1 MNMEKI
7 MSDAEH
13 IILDSGSKKN
23 CMRISLSEFNGTPI
37 LNIRNYFEKDG
48 EMRPTKKGISISRNK
63 FLDLAKVF
71 NEHQEHIASFLESKK
86 NLGKFEEIFVK
97 KTLALE
103 QVKTVETANLN
114 ICPTSGRNIAE
125 VKYQGSSAE
134 VCLDSNHKF
143 IDTFSGSND
152 VNEILKKIF
161 LALDISVR
169 LVTEDE
175 SNEVKQSFE
184 RFEYELSRQLRNLAE
199 V

>member
-1 MNMEKI
+1 
-7 MSDAEH
+7 MSDTEH
-13 IILDSGSKKN
+13 VILDSGSKKN

-71 NEHQEHIASFLESKK
+71 NEHQEHIESFLENTN
-86 NLGKFEEIFVK
+86 NLKRFEEIFVTK
-97 KTLALE
+97 SLELE
-103 QVKTVETANLN
+103 QLKTVETANLN
-114 ICPTSGRNIAE
+114 ICPTPGRNISEIKYHGSTAE
-125 VKYQGSSAE
+125 IN
-134 VCLDSNHKF
+134 LDTNHKF
-143 IDTFSGSND
+143 IDKFSGSEVAD
-152 VNEILKKIF
+152 EVLKKLF
-161 LALDISVR
+161 LALDISIR

-184 RFEYELSRQLRNLAE
+184 RLEYELARQLRNLTE

>member
-1 MNMEKI
+1 MEQI
-7 MSDAEH
+7 MSDTEH
-13 IILDSGSKKN
+13 VILDSGSKKN

-48 EMRPTKKGISISRNK
+48 KMRPTKKGISISRNK

-71 NEHQEHIASFLESKK
+71 NEHHEHIASFLENTK

-97 KTLALE
+97 KTLALDL
-103 QVKTVETANLN
+103 VKTVETANLN
-114 ICPTSGRNIAE
+114 ICPTQGRNIAE

-134 VCLDSNHKF
+134 ISLDSNHKF
-143 IDTFSGSND
+143 IDKFSDSNAAKE
-152 VNEILKKIF
+152 VLKKLF

-184 RFEYELSRQLRNLAE
+184 RFEYELSRQLRNLTE